1 MDDALE
7 TRVEDVPQ
15 GVPTK
20 LNART
25 RTKMAIPGT
34 TDRSGC

>member
-7 TRVEDVPQ
+7 TRGEDVPQ
-15 GVPTK
+15 GVPHEVERRDQDK
-20 LNART
+20 NGNPR
-25 RTKMAIPGT
+25 T